1 MIENTV
7 TFVNPKP
14 AANLEL
20 PKRWQIRVRGAV
32 QGVGFRPFVYRLAE
46 RFDLTGWVRNDGD
59 GVVIDVQGRY
69 LEAFLDA
76 LRGECPRLARIDAI
90 EHGDLVLTDYSSFVV
105 IPSGG
110 GKITTVIT
118 ADYSVCDE
126 CVRELFD
133 ANDRRH
139 LYPFINCT
147 NCGPRYTLTRKLPYD
162 RVNTSMAQFAMCRQ
176 CAREYQDPADRRFH
190 AEPIACPSCG
200 PMLDTGVAEIVSRL
214 GAGEIVAI
222 KGLGGFHLA
231 CDARNETAV
240 NRLRQLKQR
249 DNKPFAV
256 MLANLDSARRLAV
269 LDDGA
274 EALLQHPARPIVLVH
289 RRGAQLPA
297 AVAPDVPWLGIMLP
311 YTPLHHLLFY
321 HAAGC
326 PRDSEWLTA
335 AQDLVLVMTSA
346 NPGGEPLVIGNTE
359 ACQRLAGIAD
369 HIVTHDRDIVVR
381 ADDSVMR
388 VIDGAPAF
396 VRRARGFVPDSI
408 QLPRPVPPIL
418 AVGAYLKNTVCVT
431 RGREAF
437 VSQHIGDLD
446 NVSAIRF
453 FEESVHHLLDILQV
467 EPRIVAHDL
476 HPDFPSTRFAV
487 DLGIATVAVQH
498 HHAHIAA
505 VAAEHRLDEP
515 CLGVALDGFG
525 LGPGAESWGGEL
537 LWMHGAQWRRVGHLN
552 PLPQPGGDVAARQPW
567 RMGAAALHALGR
579 GAEIASRYHD
589 QTGAAV
595 LAQMLEKRVNAPHS
609 SSCGRL
615 FDAACG
621 LLGVVPHAGFE
632 GHAPMVLEGLVPQP
646 VSMQDGWRLADG
658 VLDLLPLLEQLI
670 DRDAQHGAALF
681 HGTLIDALTSWIEWA
696 AMDTGCRV
704 IALSGG
710 CFLNQL
716 LTAGLSRSLRHIGLG
731 PLLPRRLPPNDG
743 AISLGQ
749 AWVAAHDPGLHH
761 LHS

>member
-1 MIENTV
+1 
-7 TFVNPKP
+7 
-14 AANLEL
+14 
-20 PKRWQIRVRGAV
+20 
-32 QGVGFRPFVYRLAE
+32 VYRLAE

-59 GVVIDVQGRY
+59 GVVIDVQGKY
-69 LEAFLDA
+69 LEVFLDA
-76 LRGECPRLARIDAI
+76 LRGECPRLASIDDI
-90 EHGDLVLTDYSSFVV
+90 ELSDLAPTEYSSFVV
-105 IPSGG
+105 VPSGR
-110 GKITTVIT
+110 GKVTTVIT
-118 ADYSVCDE
+118 ADYPVCDD

-147 NCGPRYTLTRKLPYD
+147 NCGPRYTLTHRLPYD
-162 RVNTSMAQFAMCRQ
+162 RVNTSMARFAMCRQ
-176 CAREYQDPADRRFH
+176 CAGEYQNPTDRRFH
-190 AEPIACPSCG
+190 AEPIACPTCG
-200 PMLDTGVAEIVSRL
+200 PLLDTEIAEIVSRL
-214 GAGEIVAI
+214 GAGEIVAV

-231 CDARNETAV
+231 CDARNVTGV
-240 NRLRQLKQR
+240 DRLRRLKQR

-256 MLANLDSARRLAV
+256 MLANLASTRRLV
-269 LDDGA
+269 ELDGCA
-274 EALLQHPARPIVLVH
+274 AALLQHPARPIVLAH

-297 AVAPDVPWLGIMLP
+297 AVAPDVPWLGVMLP

-326 PRDSEWLTA
+326 PRDNQWLTE

-346 NPGGEPLVIGNTE
+346 NPGGEPLVIGNAE

-369 HIVTHDRDIVVR
+369 HIVTHDRDIVIR

-396 VRRARGFVPDSI
+396 LRRARGFVPESI
-408 QLPRPVPPIL
+408 RLARPAPPIL
-418 AVGAYLKNTVCVT
+418 AVGAYLKSTVCVT
-431 RGREAF
+431 RGHEAF

-446 NVSAIRF
+446 NAPAIRF

-467 EPRIVAHDL
+467 EPCVVAHDL
-476 HPDFPSTRFAV
+476 HPDFPSTRFAL

-498 HHAHIAA
+498 HHAHVAA
-505 VAAEHRLDEP
+505 VIAEHRVKEP

-525 LGPGAESWGGEL
+525 LGPDAESWGGEL
-537 LWMHGAQWRRVGHLN
+537 LWVHGAQWQRVGHLK
-552 PLPQPGGDVAARQPW
+552 PLPQPGGDIAARQPW
-567 RMGAAALHALGR
+567 RMGAAALHELGR
-579 GAEIASRYHD
+579 GAEISSRYRD
-589 QTGAAV
+589 QAGAAV
-595 LAQMLEKRVNAPHS
+595 LAQMLDKNINTPLS

-632 GHAPMVLEGLVPQP
+632 GHAPMVLEGLVSQ
-646 VSMQDGWRLADG
+646 STTIQEGWRLANG
-658 VLDLLPLLEQLI
+658 VLDLLPLLERLI
-670 DRDAQHGAALF
+670 DQDAQHGAELF
-681 HGTLIDALTSWIEWA
+681 HGTLIGALTAWIEMA
-696 AMDTGCRV
+696 ATDTGCRV

-710 CFLNQL
+710 CFLNQVL
-716 LTAGLSRSLRHIGLG
+716 SAGLSKSLRHIGLK

-749 AWVAAHDPGLHH
+749 AWVAAQTPGLAG
-761 LHS
+761 